1 MNLKIF
7 QIYYDSISIKG
18 LDPDFIPYDN
28 SKGSSKWF
36 EYGVFRDNYFNKNYK
51 SAEYTGFLSWKFRQ
65 KTRIWGKE
73 FVTFIHKAEVSDVYF
88 VNPFQGNTNRF
99 RSVWE
104 CGEYFHPGLKEIVK
118 NIFHKIG
125 YDISLDKIVN
135 NHEDTLYCNYWVGNE
150 KFWKM
155 YIEFCEPVHLYIEN
169 SLDPI
174 LEEKILKQADPSI
187 KASFIPFI
195 MERLFTTLLYVKGK
209 NIKASPLKFHPFFAH
224 PISLYPVYLRLNNLK
239 ELEMKGADVTD
250 NRNILLPFLDNFM
263 EMAAKEKQNGILR
276 KIIFRLIFFIK
287 VRIKL
292 FFIKKNLENQ
302 V

>member
-1 MNLKIF
+1 M
-7 QIYYDSISIKG
+7 Q
-18 LDPDFIPYDN
+18 
-28 SKGSSKWF
+28 
-36 EYGVFRDNYFNKNYK
+36 
-51 SAEYTGFLSWKFRQ
+51 
-65 KTRIWGKE
+65 
-73 FVTFIHKAEVSDVYF
+73 
-88 VNPFQGNTNRF
+88 
-99 RSVWE
+99 
-104 CGEYFHPGLKEIVK
+104 
-118 NIFHKIG
+118 
-125 YDISLDKIVN
+125 
-135 NHEDTLYCNYWVGNE
+135 
-150 KFWKM
+150 
-155 YIEFCEPVHLYIEN
+155 
-169 SLDPI
+169 
-174 LEEKILKQADPSI
+174 
-187 KASFIPFI
+187 
-195 MERLFTTLLYVKGK
+195 K